1 MNYVIAYFKKDHLT
15 EVILPLHQLEGLS
28 GVSVSEIKGFGRGR
42 SRDAAARMEEEP
54 VDFIRRI
61 RLEAFCPAVLVESV
75 IDIIEKNAFTGHAG
89 DGKIYVMPLQQAV
102 RISTGERG
110 EEAV

>member
-1 MNYVIAYFKKDHLT
+1 MNYVIAYFKKDRLT
-15 EVILPLHQLEGLS
+15 EVILPLHQLKGLS
-28 GVSVSEIKGFGRGR
+28 GVSVSEIKGFGRSR
-42 SRDAAARMEEEP
+42 SRDAADRMEEEP
-54 VDFIRRI
+54 VDFLRRI
-61 RLEAFCPAVLVESV
+61 RLEAFCPAALVESV
-75 IDIIEKNAFTGHAG
+75 IDIIEKNAFTGKAG